1 MAIHLNCALQAG
13 QQADSDGNND
23 FGALEGG
30 NSAIFGGSADGGFG
44 GNPSG
49 GSFGSNTGGGGFGGS
64 GNGFG
69 NMPLENGNTSSQAVS
84 APLQRHC
91 SLSEYASSFAPVINI
106 VLCSLLTCLDC

>member
-1 MAIHLNCALQAG
+1 MQSG
-13 QQADSDGNND
+13 QQAESNGNND

-44 GNPSG
+44 GNPIGRNLSG

-69 NMPLENGNTSSQAVS
+69 NMPLENGNASTQQVVCCLAVS
-84 APLQRHC
+84 SHAFLHFYKC
-91 SLSEYASSFAPVINI
+91 FLS
-106 VLCSLLTCLDC
+106 